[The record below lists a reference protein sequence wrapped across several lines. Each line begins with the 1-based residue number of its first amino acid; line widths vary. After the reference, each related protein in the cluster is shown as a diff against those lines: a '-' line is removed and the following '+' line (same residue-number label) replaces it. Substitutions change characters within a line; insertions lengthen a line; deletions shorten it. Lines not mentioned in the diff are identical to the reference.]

1 MKSERPLT
9 RDSAATRVGIIT
21 LGCPKNTVDSEEMLR
36 AMESTES
43 VEIRTDAEDAE
54 VVVINTCAFIGPAKE
69 ESVETILEA
78 IERKK
83 EGRHRGVVVAG
94 CLSER
99 YRQELQKEIPEVDAF
114 LGVAPGREVLE
125 ACAEVAARNRDL
137 PHTPAATVSE
147 ADRSRGGSTTE
158 ATPRETGGPTA
169 TVTPESHEADDASCH
184 TPDAALASRLTPF
197 YTGYVKISEG
207 CDNPCTFCAIPIFR
221 GKHRSKPPEQVLAE
235 VQDLA
240 RSGAVEVNVIAQD
253 TTSYGIEN
261 PNGPRLHDLL
271 RQIAATPGIRW
282 TRLLYAYPKFVTP
295 ELIDTLAE
303 TEGIVHYIDMPLQH
317 ASGTVLRRMGRGMNR
332 EALTDLL
339 LGLRERIPDLM
350 LRTTMMVGFSGE
362 TDDEFEDLL
371 RFVEDVRFERLGA
384 FLYSPED
391 GTPAFKLPDDV
402 PEDVKTERY
411 HRLME
416 LQQEIAFRNNEA
428 LVGRELD
435 VLVEAADRA
444 PGTWLGRTYGDAPE
458 IDGRIDLRGDGLCPG
473 RIYRARVTRADGY
486 DLHGEVVPASNG
498 ARAS

>member
-1 MKSERPLT
+1 MKSERPLI
-9 RDSAATRVGIIT
+9 RDSEPTQVGFIT

-36 AMESTES
+36 AIESTES
-43 VEIRTDAEDAE
+43 ARIHADAEDAE

-99 YRQELQKEIPEVDAF
+99 YRQELRKELPEVDAF

-137 PHTPAATVSE
+137 PHTPSSGDAPE
-147 ADRSRGGSTTE
+147 APENPDL
-158 ATPRETGGPTA
+158 ADPTLA

-184 TPDAALASRLTPF
+184 TTDAALASRLTPF

-253 TTSYGIEN
+253 TTSYGVEHE
-261 PNGPRLHDLL
+261 NGPCLHDLL
-271 RQIAATPGIRW
+271 RRIAATPGIRW

-295 ELIDTLAE
+295 ELIDTLAS

-317 ASGTVLRRMGRGMNR
+317 ASGTVLRRMGRGMDR
-332 EALTDLL
+332 AALTDLL
-339 LGLRERIPDLM
+339 LGLRERIPDLV

-362 TDDEFEDLL
+362 TDAEFEDLL
-371 RFVEDVRFERLGA
+371 RFIEDVRFERLGA

-416 LQQEIAFRNNEA
+416 LQQEIAFRNNEGV
-428 LVGRELD
+428 VGREIE
-435 VLVEAADRA
+435 VLVEAADRT

-458 IDGRIDLRGDGLCPG
+458 IDGRIDLRGEGLCPG
-473 RIYRARVTRADGY
+473 RIYIARVTQADGY
-486 DLHGEVVPASNG
+486 DLHGEVVSAPSG